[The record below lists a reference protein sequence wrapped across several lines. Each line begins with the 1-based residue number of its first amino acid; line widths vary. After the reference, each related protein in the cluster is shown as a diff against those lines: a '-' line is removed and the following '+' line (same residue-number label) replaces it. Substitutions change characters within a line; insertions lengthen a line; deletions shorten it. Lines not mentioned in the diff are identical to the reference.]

1 MPNAILDPTGTVT
14 TSAAKPTAA
23 RASRRASLEGARVG
37 LLINTKTN
45 ARPFL
50 DEVGRLL
57 TERYGVT
64 VTSRTKTN
72 FAVPEPDDIIKELA
86 EQSDVVVTGVGD
98 WGGGR
103 AAA

>member
-1 MPNAILDPTGTVT
+1 A
-14 TSAAKPTAA
+14 
-23 RASRRASLEGARVG
+23 RRASLEGARVG

-50 DEVGRLL
+50 EEVGRLL

-64 VTSRTKTN
+64 VTRRTKTN

-86 EQSDVVVTGVGD
+86 QEADVVVTGVGD
-98 WGGGR
+98 CGSGAGGAGPHRGVLERAGGAGR
-103 AAA
+103 GG